1 MTERTIAWFNCELGV
16 AGDMVLGALVD
27 AGADAHH
34 VGAAIAALDID
45 GYDLSF
51 ETVRRA
57 SLKAMWANVVV
68 AEHGGLD
75 DDHQGHPHRPLRTIL
90 DLLDGADRLPAPV
103 RDSALAV
110 FRELGRA
117 EGAVHGID
125 PADVEL
131 HEVGAVDAIVDIV
144 GVCAALDSLGVDAVH
159 ASAIGVGHG
168 LASTAH
174 GSIPHPAP
182 AVARMLADRRVP
194 VRPVETSLE
203 TATPTG
209 VALMVALAASFGAA
223 PPMTVTATG
232 MGAGTADPSD
242 RPNVVGVLVGH
253 GATTSATG
261 DRVAHQIETN
271 VDDVTGEVLADTIA
285 ALLDAG
291 ALDAWATPIVMK
303 KGRPAHTVSVL
314 ARGGE
319 HDRLRD
325 VLVAHTGTLGT
336 RSRVVERH
344 PVAHETGVVTV
355 DGHDVSVKRA
365 AGRTKVEFDDAAA
378 AAGHLGLPVRTVLR
392 LAESCEESTPPTG

>member
-1 MTERTIAWFNCELGV
+1 MIAWFNCELGV

-27 AGADAHH
+27 AGADADH
-34 VGAAIAALDID
+34 VAATIAALDID
-45 GYDLSF
+45 GYELSF
-51 ETVRRA
+51 QPVRRA
-57 SLKAMWANVVV
+57 SLQATWANVVV
-68 AEHGGLD
+68 ADHGDRDGD
-75 DDHQGHPHRPLRTIL
+75 GHHSHPHRPLRTIL
-90 DLLDGADRLPAPV
+90 ELLDGADRLAAPV
-103 RDSALAV
+103 RDRAVAV

-125 PADVEL
+125 PYDVEL
-131 HEVGAVDAIVDIV
+131 HEVGAVDAIVDVV
-144 GVCAALDSLGVDAVH
+144 GVCAALDSLGVDTVH

-168 LASTAH
+168 IASTAH
-174 GSIPHPAP
+174 GTIPHPAP

-223 PPMTVTATG
+223 PTMTVTATG
-232 MGAGTADPSD
+232 MGAGTADPSN

-253 GATTSATG
+253 GASATAAG
-261 DRVAHQIETN
+261 DRLAHQIETN
-271 VDDVTGEVLADTIA
+271 VDDVTGEVLADTIT

-291 ALDAWATPIVMK
+291 ALDAWVTSIVMK

-319 HDRLRD
+319 HDLLRD

-392 LAESCEESTPPTG
+392 LAESGEESPPPTG

>member
-1 MTERTIAWFNCELGV
+1 MSERTIAWFNCELGV

-45 GYDLSF
+45 GYELSF
-51 ETVRRA
+51 LPVRRA
-57 SLKAMWANVVV
+57 SLQATWANVVV
-68 AEHGGLD
+68 AEQGERDD

-103 RDSALAV
+103 RDRAVAV

-125 PADVEL
+125 RAAVEL
-131 HEVGAVDAIVDIV
+131 HEVGAVDAIVDVV
-144 GVCAALDSLGVDAVH
+144 GVCAALDSLGVDTVH

-168 LASTAH
+168 IASTAH
-174 GSIPHPAP
+174 GTIPHPAP

-223 PPMTVTATG
+223 PTMTVTATG

-253 GATTSATG
+253 GASATAAG
-261 DRVAHQIETN
+261 DRLAHQIETN

-319 HDRLRD
+319 HDLLRD

-344 PVAHETGVVTV
+344 PVAYETGVVTI
-355 DGHDVSVKRA
+355 DDQDVSVKRA

-392 LAESCEESTPPTG
+392 LAESGEDGGR

>member
-1 MTERTIAWFNCELGV
+1 MIVWFNCELGV

-27 AGADAHH
+27 AGADADH
-34 VGAAIAALDID
+34 VAATIAALDID
-45 GYDLSF
+45 GYELSF
-51 ETVRRA
+51 QPVRRA
-57 SLKAMWANVVV
+57 SLQATWANVVV
-68 AEHGGLD
+68 AD
-75 DDHQGHPHRPLRTIL
+75 QGDRDGDGHHSHPHRPLRTIL
-90 DLLDGADRLPAPV
+90 ELLDGADRLAAPV
-103 RDSALAV
+103 RDRAVAV

-125 PADVEL
+125 PYDVEL
-131 HEVGAVDAIVDIV
+131 HEVGAVDAIVDVV
-144 GVCAALDSLGVDAVH
+144 GVCAALDSLGVDTVH

-168 LASTAH
+168 IASTAH
-174 GSIPHPAP
+174 GTIPHPAP

-223 PPMTVTATG
+223 PTMTVTATG

-253 GATTSATG
+253 GAAATAAG
-261 DRVAHQIETN
+261 DRLAHQIETN
-271 VDDVTGEVLADTIA
+271 VDDVTGEVLADTIT

-291 ALDAWATPIVMK
+291 ALDAWVTPIVMK

-344 PVAHETGVVTV
+344 PVAYETGIVTV
-355 DGHDVSVKRA
+355 DDQDVSVKRA

>member
-1 MTERTIAWFNCELGV
+1 
-16 AGDMVLGALVD
+16 
-27 AGADAHH
+27 
-34 VGAAIAALDID
+34 
-45 GYDLSF
+45 
-51 ETVRRA
+51 
-57 SLKAMWANVVV
+57 
-68 AEHGGLD
+68 
-75 DDHQGHPHRPLRTIL
+75 LRTIIE
-90 DLLDGADRLPAPV
+90 LLHGADRLAAPV
-103 RDSALAV
+103 RDRAVAV

-125 PADVEL
+125 PYDVEL
-131 HEVGAVDAIVDIV
+131 HEVGAVDAIVDVV
-144 GVCAALDSLGVDAVH
+144 GVCAALDSLGVDTVH

-168 LASTAH
+168 IASTAH
-174 GSIPHPAP
+174 GTIPHPAP

-223 PPMTVTATG
+223 PTMTVTATG

-253 GATTSATG
+253 GAAATAG
-261 DRVAHQIETN
+261 DRLAHQIETN
-271 VDDVTGEVLADTIA
+271 VDDVTGEVLADTIT

-291 ALDAWATPIVMK
+291 ALDAWVTPIVMK

-319 HDRLRD
+319 HDLLRD

-344 PVAHETGVVTV
+344 PVAYETGVVTV

>member
-1 MTERTIAWFNCELGV
+1 MIVWFNCELGV

-27 AGADAHH
+27 AGADADH
-34 VGAAIAALDID
+34 VAATIAALDID
-45 GYDLSF
+45 GYELSF
-51 ETVRRA
+51 QPVRRA
-57 SLKAMWANVVV
+57 SLQATWANVVV
-68 AEHGGLD
+68 ADHGDRDGD
-75 DDHQGHPHRPLRTIL
+75 GHHSHPHRPLRTIL
-90 DLLDGADRLPAPV
+90 ELLDGADRLAAPV
-103 RDSALAV
+103 RDRAVAV

-125 PADVEL
+125 PYDVEL
-131 HEVGAVDAIVDIV
+131 HEVGAVDAIVDVV
-144 GVCAALDSLGVDAVH
+144 GVCAALDSLGVDTVH

-223 PPMTVTATG
+223 PTMTVTATG

-253 GATTSATG
+253 DATG
-261 DRVAHQIETN
+261 TAAGDRLAHQIETN
-271 VDDVTGEVLADTIA
+271 VDDVTGEVLADTIT

-291 ALDAWATPIVMK
+291 ALDAWVTPIVMK

-392 LAESCEESTPPTG
+392 LAESGEESPPPTG